1 MRWSRHLTALLP
13 LIFAAQ
19 VCAQS
24 ASNQPPIHSQK
35 YAMGTVF
42 EIVTYDR
49 ASGRA
54 TAAIDE
60 AFHEIERLDDLMSNY
75 KPQSE
80 LSRLNRNAHF
90 QRQTVSRDLYRVI
103 EQSLEYSRLS
113 AGEFDIS
120 VGPLVDLWKA
130 QQRGEQAI
138 TPDAENKARECVGFK
153 SIKLLPPNR
162 VEFRSPC
169 LRIDVGAIGKGY
181 AVDRAADIL
190 RSQGIHNAL
199 INAGG
204 STVYAMG
211 TPPEKSGWTIE
222 LRDPSGTVRPQ
233 VVLKDSSVS
242 TSEQTPRALLSAPSG
257 GHIIDP
263 QNGGPSKNS
272 GAVSV
277 IAGTATASD
286 ALSTTL
292 LLVGPGRG
300 KALISTLRGTAA
312 VWISPE
318 GRADTV
324 SNGAVIRT
332 SAAPDHSIPLTY
344 SERSSKK

>member
-13 LIFAAQ
+13 LIFATQ
-19 VCAQS
+19 VCAQI
-24 ASNQPPIHSQK
+24 ASNQPGIHSQK

-49 ASGRA
+49 ANRRA

-60 AFHEIERLDDLMSNY
+60 AFHEIERLDDVMSNY
-75 KPQSE
+75 KPRSE

-90 QRQTVSRDLYRVI
+90 HPQTVSRDLYRVI

-130 QQRGEQAI
+130 QQRGEQAV

-153 SIKLLPPNR
+153 SIHLLPPNQ

-169 LRIDVGAIGKGY
+169 LRIDVGGIGKGY
-181 AVDRAADIL
+181 AVDRAAEIL

-211 TPPEKSGWTIE
+211 TPPEQSGWTIE
-222 LRDPSGTVRPQ
+222 LRDPSGTVRPR

-242 TSEQTPRALLSAPSG
+242 TSEQTPPALLSERSG
-257 GHIIDP
+257 GHIVDP
-263 QNGGPSKNS
+263 QNGAPSKNS

-277 IAGTATASD
+277 VARTATASD

-292 LLVGPGRG
+292 LLIAPGPG
-300 KALISTLRGTAA
+300 KALISALPGTAA

-318 GRADTV
+318 GRADTA
-324 SNGAVIRT
+324 SNGAVIMT
-332 SAAPDHSIPLTY
+332 SAAPDRSIPLAY
-344 SERSSKK
+344 SEGSSKK